1 MISILIPNYN
11 TSIYELVKTLHSE
24 ATNLNIAFE
33 ICVCDDDSTLYRT
46 ENNRIQQLSNCHFF
60 QHENN
65 KGRTF
70 TRDFLANKAT
80 YETLLYLDA
89 DVIPTQANFI
99 ATYLNIFP
107 NHKQIIVGGYNYQD
121 DFHPSQRLRWTF
133 GKQRE
138 SISAKTRNVTPY
150 KYVFSGNFL
159 ISKNTYI
166 QLSLP
171 KENLYGMDLL
181 FSKALYENQIE
192 VIHINNTIDH
202 LGLESNDVF
211 LNKSI
216 KAVELRYLYRNSLET
231 PFEAKYQKI
240 KAFKLH
246 YLFYKTT
253 QKLTPLFLA
262 NLCSKKPK
270 MFVFDLYRLGYYCKL
285 HLEEKESL

>member
-11 TSIYELVKTLHSE
+11 NSIYELVQTLHSE
-24 ATNLNIAFE
+24 VTNLNIAFE
-33 ICVCDDDSTLYRT
+33 ICVCDDASTLYRA
-46 ENNRIQQLSNCHFF
+46 ENNRIQQLNNCRFF

-80 YETLLYLDA
+80 YETLLFLDA

-99 ATYLNIFP
+99 ATYLNILP
-107 NHKQIIVGGYNYQD
+107 NRKQIIVGGYNYRD
-121 DFHPSQRLRWTF
+121 DFHPSQSLRWTY

-150 KYVFSGNFL
+150 KHVFSGNFL

-166 QLSLP
+166 HLSLP

-181 FSKALYENQIE
+181 FSEALCKSQIE

-216 KAVELRYLYRNSLET
+216 EAVELRYLYRNSLET
-231 PFEAKYQKI
+231 PFEVKYQKL

-246 YLFYKTT
+246 FLFYKTT
-253 QKLTPLFLA
+253 QILTPFFLI
-262 NLCSKKPK
+262 NLRSKKPN